1 MQNTTVFS
9 LPFLA
14 PVDWYLAYV
23 RVEKPVLE
31 LYDTLPRQSIH
42 SRCLIDGPQKIVRL
56 SVPVMDKGK
65 VITRDA
71 RISYRERWMDEHL
84 NSLRT
89 AYRSSPFYA
98 YLEDDLADIFH
109 RRYSF
114 LADLNIAL
122 HRQILQ
128 WLRLPKTP
136 LTFTQEWEKD
146 YPNDLRNRPKNEP
159 FAHINVPQ
167 YPRQFQQNQEV
178 LSIIDFLANEGGVW

>member
-1 MQNTTVFS
+1 MHNATVFS

-14 PVDWYLAYV
+14 PVDWYMAYLKA
-23 RVEKPVLE
+23 EAPILE

-56 SVPVMDKGK
+56 SVPVINKGK

-71 RISYRERWMDEHL
+71 RISYREHWVEEHL
-84 NSLRT
+84 HSLRT

-122 HRQILQ
+122 HQQVLQ
-128 WLRLPKTP
+128 WLRLPKTQ
-136 LTFTQEWEKD
+136 LSFTNHWTKD
-146 YPNDLRNRPKNEP
+146 YPNDLRSRPKNTA
-159 FAHINVPQ
+159 FTDVNVPQ
-167 YPRQFQQNQEV
+167 YPRQFQNEQTV